1 MMAITPQVI
10 SRYEAG
16 SELLRYAAQGLTPEQ
31 EQARP
36 GPGTWS
42 IAELVAHMVDSDSV
56 GIERM
61 KRVIAEDNPT
71 LQSYDQDKWVAR
83 LDSQSMPVA
92 EGVALF
98 TANRVWMTRIL
109 RKCAESDFARSGNH
123 TEDGPKSL
131 AKFLVGYIGHLDYHL
146 KYLYAK
152 RANLGVSL
160 YPRYSTE

>member
-1 MMAITPQVI
+1 MAMSPDVI
-10 SRYEAG
+10 DRYAKG
-16 SELLRYAAQGLTPEQ
+16 PELLAYAAQGLTRDQ

-36 GPGTWS
+36 GPGAWS
-42 IAELVAHMVDSDSV
+42 IAELVAHMVDSDTV
-56 GIERM
+56 GIDRM

-71 LQSYDQDKWVAR
+71 LLAYDETKWIAR
-83 LDSQSMPVA
+83 LKAQEMPVS

-98 TANRVWMTRIL
+98 AASRAWMTRIL
-109 RKCAESDFARSGNH
+109 RACTEEDFARSGVH
-123 TEDGPKSL
+123 TEDGPKTL
-131 AKFLVGYIGHLDYHL
+131 AKLVATYVSHLDYHL

>member
-1 MMAITPQVI
+1 MAMSPDSID
-10 SRYEAG
+10 RYAAG
-16 SELLRYAAQGLTPEQ
+16 PELLRYAAQGLTPEQ

-36 GPGTWS
+36 GPGAWS
-42 IAELVAHMVDSDSV
+42 IAELVAHMVDSESV

-71 LQSYDQDKWVAR
+71 LQAYHQDLWIAR
-83 LDSQSMPVA
+83 LDSQSMPIS

-98 TANRVWMTRIL
+98 AANRAWMTRIL
-109 RKCAESDFARSGNH
+109 RKCTEADFARSGLH
-123 TEDGPKSL
+123 TEDGPKTL
-131 AKFLVGYIGHLDYHL
+131 AKLVVGYVGHLDYHL
-146 KYLYAK
+146 RFLYAK

>member
-1 MMAITPQVI
+1 MAITREVI
-10 SRYEAG
+10 DRYEFG
-16 SELLRYAAQGLTPEQ
+16 SELLRFAAQCLTPEQ

-36 GPGTWS
+36 GPGAWS

-71 LQSYDQDKWVAR
+71 LQAYDENLWIAK

-92 EGVALF
+92 EAVALF
-98 TANRVWMTRIL
+98 TANRAWMTRIL
-109 RKCAESDFARSGNH
+109 RKCVESDFARSGNH
-123 TEDGPKSL
+123 TEDGPKTL
-131 AKFLVGYIGHLDYHL
+131 AKLLVGYVSHLDYHL
-146 KYLYAK
+146 KFLYAK

-160 YPRYSTE
+160 YPRYSNE

>member
-1 MMAITPQVI
+1 MAKTPSAI
-10 SRYEAG
+10 DRYAAG

-36 GPGTWS
+36 GPGVWS
-42 IAELVAHMVDSDSV
+42 IAELVTHMVDSDGV

-61 KRVIAEDNPT
+61 KRVIAEDEPT
-71 LQSYDQDKWVAR
+71 LQAYDQDRWIAR
-83 LDSQSMPVA
+83 LDAHNMPVA
-92 EGVALF
+92 EAVALF
-98 TANRVWMTRIL
+98 AANRGWMTRIL
-109 RKCAESDFARSGNH
+109 RKCSEEDFARSGNH
-123 TEDGPKSL
+123 TEDGPKTL
-131 AKFLVGYIGHLDYHL
+131 AKLLVGYVGHLDYHL

>member
-1 MMAITPQVI
+1 MAVSPDVI
-10 SRYEAG
+10 DRYARG
-16 SELLRYAAQGLTPEQ
+16 PELLAYAAQGLTPEQ
-31 EQARP
+31 QQARP
-36 GPGTWS
+36 GPGAWS

-71 LQSYDQDKWVAR
+71 LQAYDQDRWIER

-98 TANRVWMTRIL
+98 AANRAWMTRIL
-109 RKCAESDFARSGNH
+109 RKCTDEDFARSGLH
-123 TEDGPKSL
+123 TEDGPKTL
-131 AKFLVGYIGHLDYHL
+131 AKFLAGYVSHLDYHL
-146 KYLYAK
+146 KFLYAK